1 MLLNN
6 DDLRLS
12 CRSKAL
18 NNFQIVMCKPEI
30 EISTTVRINENIC
43 DFYGW
48 QTTGTTLANGRNAT
62 FQLEVSESKISPC
75 PCLPSSQIPKD

>member
-30 EISTTVRINENIC
+30 EISTTVRINKNIC

-75 PCLPSSQIPKD
+75 PCLPNSQIPKD

>member
-43 DFYGW
+43 DFYG
-48 QTTGTTLANGRNAT
+48 
-62 FQLEVSESKISPC
+62 
-75 PCLPSSQIPKD
+75 